1 MRPESTKNEAHEGY
15 ALLMVMAVTAVATIA
30 LAATMGRTMTN
41 AKMNNRSNEYSVT
54 GNAAEAAVEK
64 VVTRMGYDF
73 QNYGLG
79 AVYGNL
85 SLYQNST
92 PNEDTYWNDFA
103 FSDGDGHANQT
114 YVATITT
121 NYAGALPSEKAK
133 VFQKASSFGI
143 LAW

>member
-1 MRPESTKNEAHEGY
+1 MKSEFFMQKARGGY
-15 ALLMVMAVTAVATIA
+15 ALLMVMGVTAVAMIT
-30 LAATMGRTMTN
+30 LAATLGRTLTN

-121 NYAGALPSEKAK
+121 NYAGALPSQYPGMNTSRSP
-133 VFQKASSFGI
+133 V
-143 LAW
+143 

>member
-1 MRPESTKNEAHEGY
+1 MKSEFFMQKARGGY
-15 ALLMVMAVTAVATIA
+15 ALLMVMGVTAVAMIT
-30 LAATMGRTMTN
+30 LAATLGRTLTN

-92 PNEDTYWNDFA
+92 PTKILTGTTSRSRMA
-103 FSDGDGHANQT
+103 M
-114 YVATITT
+114 ATRIKPTSPRSRPT
-121 NYAGALPSEKAK
+121 MRGRCHRS
-133 VFQKASSFGI
+133 I
-143 LAW
+143 LA